1 VSLQSPQPVSR
12 VQRILAFIVAALV
25 ALSLLAIAALIAGY
39 ALGAAAAQGR
49 GQGVWPTVMFI
60 PMIGLP
66 VAFVLIMILLVIS
79 LVGRGKS
86 NAGR

>member
-1 VSLQSPQPVSR
+1 MSLQTPQPVSR
-12 VQRILAFIVAALV
+12 VQRILAYMTAALV
-25 ALSLLAIAALIAGY
+25 GLSLLAIAALIAGY
-39 ALGAAAAQGR
+39 ALGAARAQAHGD
-49 GQGVWPTVMFI
+49 GVWPTVMFV

-66 VAFVLIMILLVIS
+66 VAFVLILALLIIS